1 MTIHA
6 VVLEQSIGL
15 LSSISDAS
23 TFYVGAAGVVPT
35 GTAADHAI
43 AGGPLARTVRAVRLF
58 ADVGAFGTAEL
69 VDAKI
74 LNITDGSSYT
84 IASDGFDADGVFLNA
99 DVAAPLAVGDQW
111 CVELS
116 TLAWA
121 TNPSDLQVEGVV
133 YIEDDAEETVIS
145 AALVKIAATSQGL
158 LSDISDMVVVVAAV
172 GTVSANLE
180 SDISD
185 IVVTDAKV
193 ATVSQALLSDISD
206 LKLVSAGVDSDIS
219 DIVVTDA
226 KIATVSQALLSDIS
240 DIVVAVAETATVS
253 QALLSDISD
262 MVVVVAAV
270 GTVSANLE
278 SDISDIVVTDAKVAT
293 VSQAL
298 LSDISA
304 LAAMP
309 DASAAISGIQS
320 DIVSNATRVSGV
332 IVNVTAAQSDADVNA
347 ASITA
352 LDLDA
357 PEIVIL
363 NALLAENPPGIL
375 SAEEVAAIR
384 SKVTTKLSGDA
395 GTAR

>member
-23 TFYVGAAGVVPT
+23 TFYLGAAGAVPT

-84 IASDGFDADGVFLNA
+84 INSDGFDADGVFLNA

-121 TNPSDLQVEGVV
+121 TNPSDLQVDGVV
-133 YIEDDAEETVIS
+133 YIEDDAEETVLS

-158 LSDISDMVVVVAAV
+158 ISDISGLVVTDAKLDLTSANASSDVSDIVVTDAKVA
-172 GTVSANLE
+172 TVSQALISDISGLVVTDAKLVLISDNLA

-193 ATVSQALLSDISD
+193 ATVSDALVSDISA
-206 LKLVSAGVDSDIS
+206 LVVAAAEADAVSDAVVSMQAAAGVIS
-219 DIVVTDA
+219 DIV
-226 KIATVSQALLSDIS
+226 SD
-240 DIVVAVAETATVS
+240 
-253 QALLSDISD
+253 L
-262 MVVVVAAV
+262 
-270 GTVSANLE
+270 
-278 SDISDIVVTDAKVAT
+278 VVTDAKVAT
-293 VSQAL
+293 VSDAL
-298 LSDISA
+298 VSDISA
-304 LAAMP
+304 LAALP

-320 DIVSNATRVSGV
+320 DIVSNAARVSGV

-352 LDLDA
+352 LDLTA